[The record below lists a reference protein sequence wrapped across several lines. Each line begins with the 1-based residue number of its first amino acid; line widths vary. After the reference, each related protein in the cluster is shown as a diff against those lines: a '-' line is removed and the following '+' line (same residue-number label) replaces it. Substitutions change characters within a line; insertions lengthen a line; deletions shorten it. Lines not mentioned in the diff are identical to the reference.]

1 MAPIL
6 GDPVDL
12 LYLFLGLLGLLVG
25 AEMAVGGSLGL
36 AKVWGWPSWVAGVIL
51 LALGTSL
58 PEFFVAVASA
68 PEYPGLALGTVFG
81 SNAINVGG
89 VFGLMLVLQRS
100 EGIPLRDA
108 RPATLIA
115 LLLGCALAFG
125 AFGGTEVHRLA
136 SLGMLA
142 LFAAVLWS
150 SLKGG
155 AGNASATSSTLESTG
170 ERNGESEFDRDRID
184 LAEFVVGDGSD
195 ASPAPIWRSALLAIS
210 GFALLAVASKGFLIG
225 ALSLAETLGWGT
237 GFAGFLIAA
246 AGTSAP
252 ELFTS
257 VQAMRKGHSGAVF
270 GNVLGS
276 NAFNLLLVGG
286 TTGILARAPI
296 DPVEIHPQLWI
307 NLAAC
312 AVLALPTII
321 PRKGGRRTRA
331 GVWGGVVLIV
341 SYVAAAYWIGM
352 GSASV

>member
-1 MAPIL
+1 
-6 GDPVDL
+6 VDL

-58 PEFFVAVASA
+58 PEFFVAIASA
-68 PEYPGLALGTVFG
+68 PEHPGLALGTVFG

-89 VFGLMLVLQRS
+89 VLGLMLVLQRS
-100 EGIPLRDA
+100 DGIPMRDA

-115 LLLGCALAFG
+115 LLLGSALAFG
-125 AFGGTEVHRLA
+125 AFADAEIDQWA
-136 SLGMLA
+136 SVGLLML
-142 LFAAVLWS
+142 FVAVLWS

-155 AGNASATSSTLESTG
+155 ASRPIDGSSASIEDASSDDG
-170 ERNGESEFDRDRID
+170 RVD
-184 LAEFVVGDGSD
+184 LAEFVVGEGSEE
-195 ASPAPIWRSALLAIS
+195 APAPIWRSALLAIS
-210 GFALLAVASKGFLIG
+210 GFAMLAVASKGFLIG
-225 ALSLAETLGWGT
+225 ALGLAEMLGWGA

-257 VQAMRKGHSGAVF
+257 VQAMRKGHAGAVF

-286 TTGILARAPI
+286 TTGVLARAPI
-296 DPVEIHPQLWI
+296 DPIEIQPQLWV

-312 AVLALPTII
+312 AVLALPMIV
-321 PRKGGRRTRA
+321 PRQEGRRTKT
-331 GVWGGVVLIV
+331 GVWGGVLLLAG
-341 SYVAAAYWIGM
+341 YVAAAYWIGM
-352 GSASV
+352 GSTSV

>member
-1 MAPIL
+1 M
-6 GDPVDL
+6 DL
-12 LYLFLGLLGLLVG
+12 LYLFLGLVGLLVG

-89 VFGLMLVLQRS
+89 VLGLMLVLQRS
-100 EGIPLRDA
+100 DGIPMRDA

-115 LLLGCALAFG
+115 LLLGSALAFG
-125 AFGGTEVHRLA
+125 AFHDAEIHRFA
-136 SLGMLA
+136 SVGLLV
-142 LFAAVLWS
+142 LFVVVLWT

-155 AGNASATSSTLESTG
+155 AASDGAGASESSS
-170 ERNGESEFDRDRID
+170 NGARSDASQSEQDRVD
-184 LAEFVVGDGSD
+184 LAEYVVGDGSE
-195 ASPAPIWRSALLAIS
+195 AAPAPIWRSALLAIS
-210 GFALLAVASKGFLIG
+210 GFALLAVASKGFMIG
-225 ALSLAETLGWGT
+225 ALSLAEILGWGA

-246 AGTSAP
+246 LGTSAP

-296 DPVEIHPQLWI
+296 DPAEIQPQLWI

-312 AVLALPTII
+312 AVLALPTMI
-321 PRKGGRRTRA
+321 PRQGGRRTKT
-331 GVWGGVVLIV
+331 GVWGGALLMA

>member
-1 MAPIL
+1 M
-6 GDPVDL
+6 DL
-12 LYLFLGLLGLLVG
+12 LYLFLGLVGLLAG

-58 PEFFVAVASA
+58 PEFFVAIASA
-68 PEYPGLALGTVFG
+68 PEHPGLALGTVFG

-89 VFGLMLVLQRS
+89 VLGLMLVLQRAD
-100 EGIPLRDA
+100 GIPMRDA

-115 LLLGCALAFG
+115 LLLGSALAFG
-125 AFGGTEVHRLA
+125 AFREAEIARLP
-136 SLGMLA
+136 SIGLLV
-142 LFAAVLWS
+142 LFVVVLWT

-155 AGNASATSSTLESTG
+155 ASQKVEASAAAPIPAQDPAEDASH
-170 ERNGESEFDRDRID
+170 RVD

-195 ASPAPIWRSALLAIS
+195 EAPPPIWRSALIAIT
-210 GFALLAVASKGFLIG
+210 GFALLAVASKAFLIG
-225 ALSLAETLGWGT
+225 ALSLAEMLGWGA

-257 VQAMRKGHSGAVF
+257 VQAMRKGHAGAVF

-286 TTGILARAPI
+286 TTGVLAQATI
-296 DPVEIHPQLWI
+296 DPVEIQPQLWT

-312 AVLALPTII
+312 AVLALPMLIHR
-321 PRKGGRRTRA
+321 PGGRRTKT
-331 GVWGGVVLIV
+331 GVVGGFCLLAG
-341 SYVAAAYWIGM
+341 YVVAAYWIGQ
-352 GSASV
+352 GSSSV

>member
-1 MAPIL
+1 
-6 GDPVDL
+6 VDL
-12 LYLFLGLLGLLVG
+12 LYLFLGLVGLLVG

-68 PEYPGLALGTVFG
+68 PEHPGLALGTVFG

-89 VFGLMLVLQRS
+89 VLGLMLLLQRAD
-100 EGIPLRDA
+100 GIPMRDA

-115 LLLGCALAFG
+115 LLLGSALAFG
-125 AFGGTEVHRLA
+125 AFGDAEIHRLA
-136 SLGMLA
+136 SWGLLV
-142 LFAAVLWS
+142 LFVAVLWT

-155 AGNASATSSTLESTG
+155 AASETSAVSVPADASDQ
-170 ERNGESEFDRDRID
+170 SDRVD
-184 LAEFVVGDGSD
+184 LAEFVVGDGSED
-195 ASPAPIWRSALLAIS
+195 APAPIWRSALLAIS

-225 ALSLAETLGWGT
+225 ALSLAEALGWGA

-257 VQAMRKGHSGAVF
+257 VQAMRKGHAGAVF

-286 TTGILARAPI
+286 TTGVLAQAPI
-296 DPVEIHPQLWI
+296 DPVEIQPQLWV

-312 AVLALPTII
+312 AVLALPMII
-321 PRKGGRRTRA
+321 PREGGRRTKT
-331 GVWGGVVLIV
+331 GVLGGVLLLLG
-341 SYVAAAYWIGM
+341 YVAAAYWIGM

>member
-1 MAPIL
+1 
-6 GDPVDL
+6 VDL
-12 LYLFLGLLGLLVG
+12 LYLFLGLVGLLVG

-58 PEFFVAVASA
+58 PEFFVAIASA
-68 PEYPGLALGTVFG
+68 PEHPGLALGTVFG

-89 VFGLMLVLQRS
+89 VLGLMLVLQRS
-100 EGIPLRDA
+100 DGIPMRDA

-115 LLLGCALAFG
+115 LLLGSALAFG
-125 AFGGTEVHRLA
+125 AFGDAEIHRLA
-136 SLGMLA
+136 SFGLLA
-142 LFAAVLWS
+142 LFVAVLWS
-150 SLKGG
+150 SLRGG
-155 AGNASATSSTLESTG
+155 AAGETAPVSTSVENANPDK
-170 ERNGESEFDRDRID
+170 RVD
-184 LAEFVVGDGSD
+184 LAEFVIGEGSD
-195 ASPAPIWRSALLAIS
+195 EDPAPIWRSALLAIA
-210 GFALLAVASKGFLIG
+210 GFAMLAVASKGFLIG
-225 ALSLAETLGWGT
+225 ALGLAEMLGWGA

-257 VQAMRKGHSGAVF
+257 VQAMRKGHAGAVF

-286 TTGILARAPI
+286 TAGVLARAPI
-296 DPVEIHPQLWI
+296 DPVEIQPQLWV

-312 AVLALPTII
+312 AVLALPMIV
-321 PRKGGRRTRA
+321 PRKGGRRTKT
-331 GVWGGVVLIV
+331 GVLGGLLLMA